1 MKKDELNK
9 SLQDSYLYEI
19 IKNKEM
25 VEINLINGIILTGR
39 IEKFDNFSILVNHN
53 KNLTLLYKH
62 SISYI
67 FSKNL
72 KKNKK

>member
-25 VEINLINGIILTGR
+25 VEINLINGIILC
-39 IEKFDNFSILVNHN
+39 I
-53 KNLTLLYKH
+53 
-62 SISYI
+62 
-67 FSKNL
+67 
-72 KKNKK
+72 

>member
-39 IEKFDNFSILVNHN
+39 IEKFDNFSILVNQN

-67 FSKNL
+67 LTKNL
-72 KKNKK
+72 KTKKK